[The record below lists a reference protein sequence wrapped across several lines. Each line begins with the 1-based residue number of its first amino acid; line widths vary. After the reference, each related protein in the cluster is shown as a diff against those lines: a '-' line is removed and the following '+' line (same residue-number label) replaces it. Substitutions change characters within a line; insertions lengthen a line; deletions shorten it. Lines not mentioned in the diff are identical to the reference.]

1 MTQSKSIRS
10 QLASLCQD
18 LIQDKDQKDND
29 TTSSNDDIHHSKN
42 HQDHSPNEPNTSLQ
56 QKQQQQQPQ
65 HNHQNGISIEN
76 ALNRNPYAIFLHDPT
91 IVATN
96 LNTSVEKV
104 KQTRRQAANFIMKN
118 EIIGTNSY
126 DLISNYTNM
135 DSYTFS
141 NSNMLLDYYNNQHK
155 NTCHPDTIQWIHA
168 SSSSRYFSTGSTHFD
183 EWCKQMTSINGSNIH
198 SKQSRKR
205 LRTQDPSQTEMNSN
219 TDNDCSAIGGCEGGG
234 IPLGQVT
241 QIVGPSASGKT
252 QLGLTVSAQAI
263 LFHPDL
269 CKVYYIVGGGGN
281 SSLVALSRRFKSIA
295 SKLLQTHCQ
304 KQQGQE
310 SQEQYGKY
318 DHVMHKFEIS
328 STQNA
333 YMLLSRLNE
342 IESNLDAQV
351 QVAKEKLNSDIEMGE
366 YDTETN
372 RHSSYLI
379 VIDSISGC
387 ISSLVWGDGD
397 GGAGASLM
405 NEIALSLRRLSRM
418 ERFPG
423 CPRVA
428 VLVINGA
435 VTNRSTNGIK
445 SALGEAWRAAD
456 STILLE
462 PLLSGTDIDFK
473 SHPIGR
479 PFVKDK
485 VVRVKYDEM
494 DDNDKTVEF
503 RISSHGITNL

>member
-1 MTQSKSIRS
+1 MTQSNSIRS

-18 LIQDKDQKDND
+18 LIHQKDKDTD
-29 TTSSNDDIHHSKN
+29 NDDIHDSRN
-42 HQDHSPNEPNTSLQ
+42 HQDHSPNEPSTSLQ
-56 QKQQQQQPQ
+56 QQPNQ
-65 HNHQNGISIEN
+65 QNGISIEN
-76 ALNRNPYAIFLHDPT
+76 ALNRNPYAIFLHDPS
-91 IVATN
+91 IIATN
-96 LNTSVEKV
+96 LNTSIEKV
-104 KQTRRQAANFIMKN
+104 KQTRRQAANCIMKN
-118 EIIGTNSY
+118 EIIGTNSH
-126 DLISNYTNM
+126 DLISNDTNM
-135 DSYTFS
+135 DSYMIS
-141 NSNMLLDYYNNQHK
+141 NSNMLLEYYRNQQK
-155 NTCHPDTIQWIHA
+155 NTYHSDTIQWNHA
-168 SSSSRYFSTGSTHFD
+168 SSSSRYFSTGSTHLD
-183 EWCKQMTSINGSNIH
+183 EWCRQMISINCSNIL

-205 LRTQDPSQTEMNSN
+205 LRTQDPLQSK
-219 TDNDCSAIGGCEGGG
+219 GGG

-295 SKLLQTHCQ
+295 SKLLQHHCQ
-304 KQQGQE
+304 KHQGQE
-310 SQEQYGKY
+310 SQEQHGKY

-342 IESNLDAQV
+342 IESNLDEQV
-351 QVAKEKLNSDIEMGE
+351 QSAKEKLNSYVELGE
-366 YDTETN
+366 NDTETN

-456 STILLE
+456 STILFE

-485 VVRVKYDEM
+485 VVRVKHDEM